1 MSHQIGTVFHAKEM
15 SQILVLFIL
24 CDSSGRITLVW
35 NYCVEARPSLLSL
48 QVGAFHLTLTTPLFL
63 QYFCNV
69 SHLSYEKYG
78 QDQTIQDTVS
88 QKCRVVWNNWP
99 KATEVDFLCFAS
111 EFQKDG
117 FLNVYKLR
125 HICMSDINQT
135 TTF

>member
-15 SQILVLFIL
+15 SQILVLFLL
-24 CDSSGRITLVW
+24 CESSGRFTLVW
-35 NYCVEARPSLLSL
+35 RGTTPPLVLEVA
-48 QVGAFHLTLTTPLFL
+48 AFHLILTASLFL

-69 SHLSYEKYG
+69 SHLSYEKCG
-78 QDQTIQDTVS
+78 QDQTIQDSVS